1 MDFLFQRYVRVTI
14 HLECLWFCF
23 AKVIKAYLDKV
34 KDHWNSYHIGH
45 SRHDTVSGV
54 PDVLFFL
61 PEYSV
66 ATDRLISVEQA
77 QVDEMDN
84 EEMDNG
90 QLPQHMEEYAE
101 YFEYVMANKNCPTNV
116 KEAFDLFQYFTHLQP

>member
-1 MDFLFQRYVRVTI
+1 MGDTI

-23 AKVIKAYLDKV
+23 AKVIKADLNKV
-34 KDHWNSYHIGH
+34 KYRWNSYHIRH

-77 QVDEMDN
+77 QVDEMEN
-84 EEMDNG
+84 EQMDNG

-116 KEAFDLFQYFTHLQP
+116 KEAFDLLQYFIHLKQP

>member
-1 MDFLFQRYVRVTI
+1 MGDTI

-23 AKVIKAYLDKV
+23 AKVIKADLNKV
-34 KDHWNSYHIGH
+34 KDRWNSYHIRH

-77 QVDEMDN
+77 QVDEMDMN
-84 EEMDNG
+84 ETVSFLLLNMDS
-90 QLPQHMEEYAE
+90 ETS
-101 YFEYVMANKNCPTNV
+101 V
-116 KEAFDLFQYFTHLQP
+116 QPNMQF

>member
-1 MDFLFQRYVRVTI
+1 MI

-66 ATDRLISVEQA
+66 TSDRLISVEQA
-77 QVDEMDN
+77 QVDEMGN
-84 EEMDNG
+84 GQMDNG
-90 QLPQHMEEYAE
+90 KLPLPI
-101 YFEYVMANKNCPTNV
+101 F
-116 KEAFDLFQYFTHLQP
+116 

>member
-77 QVDEMDN
+77 QVDEMG
-84 EEMDNG
+84 NG
-90 QLPQHMEEYAE
+90 QMDKWTTSTSNILNMLWQTRI
-101 YFEYVMANKNCPTNV
+101 V
-116 KEAFDLFQYFTHLQP
+116 QPM

>member
-1 MDFLFQRYVRVTI
+1 MGDTI

-23 AKVIKAYLDKV
+23 AKVIKADLNKV
-34 KDHWNSYHIGH
+34 KDRDHIRH

-84 EEMDNG
+84 EQMDNG

-116 KEAFDLFQYFTHLQP
+116 KEAFDLLQYFIHLKQP

>member
-1 MDFLFQRYVRVTI
+1 MGDTI

-23 AKVIKAYLDKV
+23 AKVIKADLNKV
-34 KDHWNSYHIGH
+34 KDRWNSYHIRH
-45 SRHDTVSGV
+45 PRHDTVSGV

-84 EEMDNG
+84 G

-116 KEAFDLFQYFTHLQP
+116 KEAFDLLQYFIHLKQP

>member
-1 MDFLFQRYVRVTI
+1 M
-14 HLECLWFCF
+14 
-23 AKVIKAYLDKV
+23 
-34 KDHWNSYHIGH
+34 S
-45 SRHDTVSGV
+45 
-54 PDVLFFL
+54 DVLFFL

-77 QVDEMDN
+77 QVD
-84 EEMDNG
+84 EMDNG

-116 KEAFDLFQYFTHLQP
+116 KEAFDLLQYFIHLKQPWSNA